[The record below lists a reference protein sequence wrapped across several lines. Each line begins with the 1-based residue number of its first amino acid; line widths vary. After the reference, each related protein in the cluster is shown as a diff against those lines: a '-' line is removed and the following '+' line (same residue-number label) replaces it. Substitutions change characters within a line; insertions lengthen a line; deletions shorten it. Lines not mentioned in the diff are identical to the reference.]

1 MSPQAHARRTSKRT
15 RATIAASLGTAL
27 AGGALFFGVQS
38 ATAGP
43 SEPDESPSMND
54 SFKAAAEKYDVPRDV
69 LAALS
74 YSETHFDGHNGKP
87 SQARGYGV
95 MHLVS
100 NPSRHTLE
108 TAAKLTGKPASEL
121 RKNTDANIHGGAAV
135 LRAYADELGLKE
147 TERYDVDKWYPAV
160 ARYSGAKGTTARMYA
175 DGVYD
180 FLKDGVRGK
189 APDGE
194 RVSVD
199 GRDIEPDKAKA
210 PKSEPSMKA
219 PGYPGAKWVPANSA
233 NYRKGRSAK
242 VNKIV
247 VHVTQGS
254 YAGTI
259 NWFQNPSAKV
269 SAHYVVRSKD
279 GEITQMVYNKDTA
292 YHVGNANGSTLG
304 IEHEGYVDD
313 ASWFTDSMYRSSA
326 KLTRALAKA
335 HGIPLDRKHI
345 VGHSEVP
352 GNDHTDP
359 GKHWNW
365 KKYMKLVKG

>member
-1 MSPQAHARRTSKRT
+1 MPSHTHARRSSKRT
-15 RATIAASLGTAL
+15 KATVAVTLGTAL
-27 AGGALFFGVQS
+27 ASGALFAGVQS

-43 SEPDESPSMND
+43 SEAPSMNESFD
-54 SFKAAAEKYDVPRDV
+54 SAAEKYDVPRDV
-69 LAALS
+69 LAAVG
-74 YSETHFDGHNGKP
+74 YGETHFDGHNGKP
-87 SQARGYGV
+87 SQAHGFGV

-108 TAAKLTGKPASEL
+108 QAAKITGKSAAEL
-121 RKNTDANIHGGAAV
+121 RKDTDANIHGGAAV
-135 LRAYADELGLKE
+135 LRAYADKLGLSKA
-147 TERYDVDKWYPAV
+147 ERDDVDKWYPAV
-160 ARYSGAKGTTARMYA
+160 AGYSGAKGVTARMYA
-175 DGVYD
+175 DSVYE
-180 FLKDGVRGK
+180 FLKEGVRGTS
-189 APDGE
+189 PDGE
-194 RVSVD
+194 RVKIAARAVH
-199 GRDIEPDKAKA
+199 PDK
-210 PKSEPSMKA
+210 SEVDASGVGAKA

-233 NYRKGRSAK
+233 NFRSGRTAK
-242 VNKIV
+242 VNQIV
-247 VHVTQGS
+247 IHVTQGS

-292 YHVGNANGSTLG
+292 YHVGNANPSTLG

-345 VGHSEVP
+345 VGHNEVP

-365 KKYMKLVKG
+365 KKYMELVKG